1 MLNTHTILR
10 ANLDENNKKKPTTFP
25 KVQRKIRI
33 SISEYRRKAKKKNK
47 IQAKESIFE
56 KFKEKKNHA
65 HKQRL
70 LLLYA

>member
-33 SISEYRRKAKKKNK
+33 SISEYRRKAKKKQIKYKPKNLFLK
-47 IQAKESIFE
+47 NLK
-56 KFKEKKNHA
+56 KKNS
-65 HKQRL
+65 RT
-70 LLLYA
+70 